1 MIKLIVLSVNASV
14 NHSHD
19 LRPGD
24 PDLKFKLDSESDSE
38 SCGLGPGGP
47 G

>member
-19 LRPGD
+19 LPAFN
-24 PDLKFKLDSESDSE
+24 LKLDPESDSE
-38 SCGLGPGGP
+38 SCGLGPDGP